1 MFLKHITNGEL
12 VEVIDLQDVINPH
25 TATIR
30 GRGGFGTESMQK
42 ITDYL
47 KEELVF
53 PSGEELPQCWIDQ
66 AYRVINAA

>member
-1 MFLKHITNGEL
+1 MFLKHTTNGEL

-42 ITDYL
+42 ITDFM
-47 KEELVF
+47 KDELVF
-53 PSGEELPQCWIDQ
+53 PSGEDLPQCWIDQ